1 MEKEQFNELLESTN
15 NISKKLDILIALQK
29 SVTPKKEL
37 SSEER
42 KVLALCNGK
51 NTIDIIAKKTEKT
64 KDNVRATLSN
74 LRSKGWVES
83 TKINNKQV
91 FSKV

>member
-1 MEKEQFNELLESTN
+1 MWRLLEVPYE
-15 NISKKLDILIALQK
+15 

-37 SSEER
+37 SSEQK
-42 KVLALCNGK
+42 KVLILCNGK

-64 KDNVRATLSN
+64 KANVRATVSN
-74 LRSKGWVES
+74 LRSKGLVES